1 MVKAKTPEATQ
12 QIERSSQRSRISSST
27 LNQKKRPLL
36 VRFLFHP
43 MLYVALLAHGALL
56 AIPGGPEEEVPPEVE
71 EIEEITITMLPAI
84 VEPDPEIP
92 VEELPVE
99 PPPAPAP
106 EAVPPPAEPIPQQE
120 QLSIEPAEPE
130 AVEDPVDED
139 ADAED
144 EDSDDE
150 DGSGDE
156 APVDTSADLSQVA
169 NLIDGIVVQIN
180 NTRESTLQIEPT
192 DAPTRTNFYRNPEN
206 YFVDAESKSGEFKPG
221 ILQNTENARLLVN
234 LDDTNADELS
244 LQVQNFLSV
253 VFDVADVSDRLPN
266 YNANLTSKNDVLLA
280 LSAKGETTVRIYL
293 ALAKM
298 KGNSATVIPWASDSF
313 PEG

>member
-106 EAVPPPAEPIPQQE
+106 EAVPPPAEPIQQQE

-313 PEG
+313 PDG